1 MKIEKH
7 FDSEQNP
14 PQETCSSSCC
24 HISCIVTLQP
34 QPRFEAWGS
43 ALDKTAQK
51 EKSRDNPFCR
61 AIC

>member
-1 MKIEKH
+1 M
-7 FDSEQNP
+7 
-14 PQETCSSSCC
+14 
-24 HISCIVTLQP
+24 IVNRVWLKKDVVHVVTFLALLSP
-34 QPRFEAWGS
+34 AEDWTPARLRGS